1 MEIVRTKTE
10 IDRVLNECVETEGT
24 GTAKFPGMTYE
35 EGLKRLLS
43 GFTVIL
49 IIIFWMIDIRAF
61 L

>member
-10 IDRVLNECVETEGT
+10 MYRVLNECVETEGT
-24 GTAKFPGMTYE
+24 ETAKFPGMTYE

-49 IIIFWMIDIRAF
+49 IVIFWMIDIKAF